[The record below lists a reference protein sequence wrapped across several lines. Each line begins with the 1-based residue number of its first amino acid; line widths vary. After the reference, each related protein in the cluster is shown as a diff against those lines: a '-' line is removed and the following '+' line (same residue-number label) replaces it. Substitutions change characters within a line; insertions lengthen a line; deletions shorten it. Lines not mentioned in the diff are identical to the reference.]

1 MDGEVSMTE
10 HVSLI
15 RPRLLN
21 RLESARHHRLTLL
34 TAAAGYGKTTLL
46 EQWQP
51 ARALRLSLTT
61 ADSDPQVFRM
71 HLLTAL
77 DEHYPQARTQ
87 VTAASPEHLAAELL
101 NAMATCARE
110 MTVIL
115 DGYEHIAHQALIE
128 QAVEYAPPTLH
139 LVIATRRRP
148 DLPLGRLR
156 ARGLL
161 LEQDATDLAFTLEE
175 TTDYL
180 AQACG
185 ATVEA
190 STALYQCTQG
200 WAVGLRRGATLL
212 ADGLR
217 AAEVARYLEGD
228 TTLALYLN
236 TAAFA
241 YEPRLVKEALLAAAD
256 METLDTKTYN
266 SAVLERL
273 EDGHLF
279 VTSQNDGM
287 CYRLLPLYAAFLR
300 RRAALQLEYS
310 LIR

>member
-1 MDGEVSMTE
+1 MDREVGMTE
-10 HVSLI
+10 RVHLI

-21 RLESARHHRLTLL
+21 RLEGARQHRVTLL

-46 EQWQP
+46 EQWQS
-51 ARALRLSLTT
+51 AHALRLSLTS
-61 ADSDPQVFRM
+61 ADRDPQVFRT

-77 DEHYPQARTQ
+77 DEYYPHARTR
-87 VTAASPEHLAAELL
+87 VKAASPEHLAAELL
-101 NAMATCARE
+101 NAMATCASE

-115 DGYEHIAHQALIE
+115 DGYEHIHHHALIE

-161 LEQDATDLAFTLEE
+161 LEQEAIDLAFTREE

-185 ATVEA
+185 ATAEA
-190 STALYQCTQG
+190 STTLYECTEG
-200 WAVGLRRGATLL
+200 WIVGLRRGAALL
-212 ADGLR
+212 ADGLLASEAVR
-217 AAEVARYLEGD
+217 HLEND
-228 TTLALYLN
+228 PTLALYLN

-241 YEPRLVKEALLAAAD
+241 DEPRFVKEALLAAAYT
-256 METLDTKTYN
+256 ETLDTKAYDT
-266 SAVLERL
+266 AVLERL

-279 VTSQNDGM
+279 VTPQNSGM

-300 RRAALQLEYS
+300 RRAVRQLGYS
-310 LIR
+310 LHR